1 MNMDSGNVNESG
13 YMDVVVEGG
22 DVWTWEMN
30 KKFENAFATYCYE
43 IGDHWD
49 RIAEE
54 LGVDVEDVKKHY
66 RLLEEDIDAIEDDR
80 VLLPSYL
87 DDEVAEAG
95 AHGKKGGDGKGRAEQ
110 ERRKGIAWTEE
121 EHRLFL
127 LGLEKYGKGDW
138 RSISRNFVI
147 SRTPT
152 QVASHAQKYFI
163 RLTPGTKDKRR
174 SSIHD
179 ITSVNPTGEK
189 VGPITGQYVPS
200 PAQQTHQTPAG
211 SPRVPSGPA
220 IGRPVVGS
228 HAVGTPVNY
237 PLPRNSVAP
246 PLVYRMPAPVTSNQ
260 VENAYPE
267 QQMENAYLE
276 IQMENAHPET
286 PTKNTKNTF
295 SKSNK
300 RR

>member
-1 MNMDSGNVNESG
+1 MDSGNVNESDH
-13 YMDVVVEGG
+13 MDEAEEGG
-22 DVWTWEMN
+22 DVWNWDMN
-30 KKFENAFATYCYE
+30 KKFENAFATYCNG
-43 IGDHWD
+43 ISDHWD
-49 RIAEE
+49 RIAKE

-66 RLLEEDIDAIEDDR
+66 RLLVEDIDAIEDDR
-80 VLLPSYL
+80 VPLPSYL

-138 RSISRNFVI
+138 RSISRNFVV

-163 RLTPGTKDKRR
+163 RLTSGTKDKRR

-220 IGRPVVGS
+220 IGRPVVGP

-237 PLPRNSVAP
+237 PLPPNSVAP

-267 QQMENAYLE
+267 QHMENAYPE